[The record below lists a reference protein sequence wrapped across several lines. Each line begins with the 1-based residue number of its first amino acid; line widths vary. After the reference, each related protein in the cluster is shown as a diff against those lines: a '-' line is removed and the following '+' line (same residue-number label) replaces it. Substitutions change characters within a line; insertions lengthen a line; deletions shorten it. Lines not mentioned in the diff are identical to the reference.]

1 MKENE
6 KKFRSVM
13 LKIGITMLIFIVL
26 FDITSTVYMIFSLFL
41 PQSKIIERQEISG
54 SGIWIWKMA
63 TLSTSRMAR
72 RYLWE
77 EQAPRGSREE
87 AG

>member
-26 FDITSTVYMIFSLFL
+26 FDITSTVYMIFS
-41 PQSKIIERQEISG
+41 
-54 SGIWIWKMA
+54 
-63 TLSTSRMAR
+63 
-72 RYLWE
+72 
-77 EQAPRGSREE
+77 
-87 AG
+87 